1 MSQPYFSICVPNF
14 NYEKFIGIT
23 FDYILVQTFAD
34 FEIIVVDNA
43 STDRSW
49 EIIQNYASKD
59 SRFKIFRNNYNVGF
73 APNLQ
78 RCGEKATGKYII
90 MLSSD
95 DLIYKDALQEY
106 YNITQ
111 KYDENLLIHSAYEY
125 IDEHNT
131 PFKISMNFAGANNN
145 TDFNHK
151 YYDVKGFDN
160 SLLDGSL
167 IKKTGFEVLKYSIS
181 TGVTPAAFLTTCFSK
196 KLFDSVEG
204 YDLKYISGPD
214 VYFLYKILERNPAVI
229 YVKKAL
235 FGYRIHNYNQTAIE
249 LKAGALKKQVDKYIF
264 TFSVDKKVLSELGL
278 TKDQVEKVF
287 IKKFCL
293 EESLRN
299 LSYGGWSRALK
310 LFFFSLATYPGV
322 SASTGMFYINFIL
335 LALGPIGI
343 LIAKLGRSMRK

>member
-14 NYEKFIGIT
+14 NYEKFLGIT
-23 FDYILVQTFAD
+23 LDHILAQTFTD
-34 FEIIVVDNA
+34 FEVIVVDNA

-49 EIIQNYASKD
+49 EIIQGYASKD
-59 SRFKIFRNNYNVGF
+59 PRFKIFRNNYNVGF

-78 RCGEKATGKYII
+78 RCAEKATGKYII

-106 YNITQ
+106 YNIAKQ
-111 KYDENLLIHSAYEY
+111 YDENLLIHSAYEY

-131 PFKISMNFAGANNN
+131 PFKVSLNFSGSNSN
-145 TDFNHK
+145 FNHR

-160 SLLDGSL
+160 SLLDGSI

-181 TGVTPAAFLTTCFSK
+181 TGITPAAFLTTCFSK

-214 VYFLYKILERNPAVI
+214 VYFLYKILEKNPTVL

-249 LKAGALKKQVDKYIF
+249 LQAGALKKQVDKYIF

-278 TKDQVEKVF
+278 TKKQVEKVF

-293 EESLRN
+293 EESLRT

-310 LFFFSLATYPGV
+310 LFFFSLAAYPGV
-322 SASTGMFYINFIL
+322 AASIGIFYVNLVL
-335 LALGPIGI
+335 LPLGPVGI
-343 LIAKLGRSMRK
+343 LFAKLGRNIRK